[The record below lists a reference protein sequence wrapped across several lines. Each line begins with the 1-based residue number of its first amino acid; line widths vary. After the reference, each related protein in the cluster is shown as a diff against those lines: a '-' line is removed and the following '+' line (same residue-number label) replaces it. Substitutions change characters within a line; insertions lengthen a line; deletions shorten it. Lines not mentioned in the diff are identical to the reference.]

1 MTSTLR
7 KRYITRST
15 TSPETSDNGPE
26 SPSSPD
32 SYIVDLTVGT
42 AEQSNEDSSSDTTHQ
57 SHEFSSTGGNLDF
70 GTMKSEVLNEE
81 QVLSFIIALSCL
93 PFMIIVSYSIF
104 PTITLLCTA
113 PWFVIMYGVRTYG
126 SGKKPVEWSDF
137 ISMITIM
144 YYRSKDYIQVAY
156 QSI

>member
-7 KRYITRST
+7 KRYITRSV

-32 SYIVDLTVGT
+32 SSIVDLTVEAT
-42 AEQSNEDSSSDTTHQ
+42 EQFSGAS
-57 SHEFSSTGGNLDF
+57 SSTGGNLDF
-70 GTMKSEVLNEE
+70 GTMNSEVLNEE

-113 PWFVIMYGVRTYG
+113 PWFVLMYGVRTYG
-126 SGKKPVEWSDF
+126 SGKKTVEWSEF
-137 ISMITIM
+137 ISMSTIM
-144 YYRSKDYIQVAY
+144 YHRIADYIDVAY

>member
-7 KRYITRST
+7 KRYNTRST
-15 TSPETSDNGPE
+15 PSPVTSNNGPK

-32 SYIVDLTVGT
+32 SSIVDLTVET
-42 AEQSNEDSSSDTTHQ
+42 TEQFSGDSSSDTDHQ

-113 PWFVIMYGVRTYG
+113 PWFVLMYGVRTYG
-126 SGKKPVEWSDF
+126 SGKKTVEWSEF
-137 ISMITIM
+137 ISMSTIM
-144 YYRSKDYIQVAY
+144 YHRIADYIDVAY

>member
-1 MTSTLR
+1 MTSTFR

-15 TSPETSDNGPE
+15 TSPETSDNRPE
-26 SPSSPD
+26 NPSSPD
-32 SYIVDLTVGT
+32 SSIVDLTVEPTKKFSG
-42 AEQSNEDSSSDTTHQ
+42 DSSSDTNHQ
-57 SHEFSSTGGNLDF
+57 SHKISNTGANLDF
-70 GTMKSEVLNEE
+70 GTMKCEVLNKK

-113 PWFVIMYGVRTYG
+113 PWFVIMYGVMTYG
-126 SGKKPVEWSDF
+126 SEKKSVEWSDF
-137 ISMITIM
+137 ISMSTIM
-144 YYRSKDYIQVAY
+144 YHRIIDYIEAAY